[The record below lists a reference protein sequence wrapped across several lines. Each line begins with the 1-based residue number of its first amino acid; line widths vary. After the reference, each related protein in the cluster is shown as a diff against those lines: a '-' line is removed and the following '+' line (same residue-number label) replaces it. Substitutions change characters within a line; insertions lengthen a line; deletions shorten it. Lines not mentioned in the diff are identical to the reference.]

1 MVVEPNHRE
10 WLKLMKGEVE
20 RGKLC
25 LDHKKKLNWRV
36 CSNRVTDAYGLDLT
50 GSHDP
55 SRMRGNNGRVYDS
68 AIWGRSVPIVRS
80 H

>member
-1 MVVEPNHRE
+1 MVVEPNHQE
-10 WLKLMKGEVE
+10 WQKLMKGEVE

-25 LDHKKKLNWRV
+25 LDHKKKLNCRV
-36 CSNRVTDAYGLDLT
+36 CSNRVADVYVFGLA
-50 GSHDP
+50 GNHGPSHT
-55 SRMRGNNGRVYDS
+55 SGNNGRVYDS

>member
-1 MVVEPNHRE
+1 MVVEPNHQE

-36 CSNRVTDAYGLDLT
+36 CSNRVADMYVLGLA

-55 SRMRGNNGRVYDS
+55 SPTRGNNGRVYDS
-68 AIWGRSVPIVRS
+68 AIWGRSVPIVRN

>member
-36 CSNRVTDAYGLDLT
+36 CSNRIADTYVLDLV
-50 GSHDP
+50 GNHDP
-55 SRMRGNNGRVYDS
+55 SRTSGNNGRVYDS